1 MKVCL
6 IFLACFV
13 SLFGYTQQNDIDL
26 LKKSIE
32 VKKSVA
38 MGKPYCKFSFV
49 GEEKSIR
56 SEDIVGKVTFIN
68 FWYAS
73 CAPCMGEIEALN
85 ILYDSFSNNTN
96 FKFISFTFEN
106 NKKILEIKK
115 KYNIRFPVTSITDTE
130 CDRLNYYLG
139 FPVNIILNDSGV
151 VKYINPGASLDKKE
165 NIDYFKKALYPIIVE
180 ELNKPKP
187 IPVKQSSITQF

>member
-26 LKKSIE
+26 LKKSI
-32 VKKSVA
+32 
-38 MGKPYCKFSFV
+38 
-49 GEEKSIR
+49 EEKSIR